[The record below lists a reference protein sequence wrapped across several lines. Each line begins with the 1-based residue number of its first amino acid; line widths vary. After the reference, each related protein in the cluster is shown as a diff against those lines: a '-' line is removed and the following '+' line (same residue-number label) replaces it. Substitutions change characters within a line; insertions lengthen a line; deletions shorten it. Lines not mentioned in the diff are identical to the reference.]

1 MIRLWNKRSSAVPG
15 LGRMDSRT
23 ASPGPETAYETGL
36 PCRYIRG
43 LPPNAA
49 GAIMRVPFLSAV
61 LLCVAG
67 AIACADEPLLDPPPA
82 VTAPDVPA
90 PPREVAADGTVSV
103 VVAPPAQSPPAQ
115 PATPSQ
121 LPVEPAA
128 SLPASPAARL
138 LERAAAPP
146 APASPEA
153 LASRPLPLIEAL
165 ERSGDR
171 SRRLWITQAY
181 WKVSA
186 AFSQTHFAAAAV
198 ERLEMVAPGAAP
210 HDRAVLDA
218 ATAAARA
225 ELATDRAELAAA
237 QQELV
242 DLVRLPI
249 GEPLPWPVDRP
260 LTTPYQT
267 HFDTIFAARP
277 STGRTRAINRMLP
290 SRHEAVAQSAVA
302 AAAAEEAFRMAEA
315 DHAKG
320 QRPIE
325 AVVAAHETLVARE
338 RDFARACK
346 AYNCDIAE
354 YVMAVADLSLP
365 EEQFAVM
372 LIGTPTPW
380 RQSPPAVQ
388 PAGLIAAPAGPAAPA
403 GQPPAGFVP
412 VVPAPVPPV
421 AAP

>member
-1 MIRLWNKRSSAVPG
+1 M
-15 LGRMDSRT
+15 RM
-23 ASPGPETAYETGL
+23 
-36 PCRYIRG
+36 
-43 LPPNAA
+43 
-49 GAIMRVPFLSAV
+49 PFLSAV

-67 AIACADEPLLDPPPA
+67 AVSRADEPLPDPPPA
-82 VTAPDVPA
+82 VTAPDVTA
-90 PPREVAADGTVSV
+90 PPKEVAADGTVSV
-103 VVAPPAQSPPAQ
+103 VIAPPAQSPPAQ
-115 PATPSQ
+115 PATLPQ
-121 LPVEPAA
+121 QPVEPAA
-128 SLPASPAARL
+128 PVPAGPAAKL
-138 LERAAAPP
+138 LERAVAPP
-146 APASPEA
+146 AHSSAEA
-153 LASRPLPLIEAL
+153 LASRPMPLIEAL

-186 AFSQTHFAAAAV
+186 AFAQAQFAAAAV

-218 ATAAARA
+218 ATAAAHA

-237 QQELV
+237 QQELF

-277 STGRTRAINRMLP
+277 ATGRTRAVNRMLP
-290 SRHEAVAQSAVA
+290 SRYEALTQSAA
-302 AAAAEEAFRMAEA
+302 AATAAEEAFRMVEA

-320 QRPIE
+320 ERPIE

-338 RDFARACK
+338 REFARACK
-346 AYNCDIAE
+346 TYNCDIAE

-365 EEQFAVM
+365 DDQFAVM
-372 LIGTPTPW
+372 LVGAPTPW
-380 RQSPPAVQ
+380 RQSPAAIQ
-388 PAGLIAAPAGPAAPA
+388 PAGLPPQAGMMAPAGLVAPPP
-403 GQPPAGFVP
+403 GSPPAGFVP
-412 VVPAPVPPV
+412 IVPARVAPV

>member
-1 MIRLWNKRSSAVPG
+1 
-15 LGRMDSRT
+15 
-23 ASPGPETAYETGL
+23 
-36 PCRYIRG
+36 
-43 LPPNAA
+43 
-49 GAIMRVPFLSAV
+49 MRVPFLSAV

-67 AIACADEPLLDPPPA
+67 AIARAEEPLLEPPTDVA
-82 VTAPDVPA
+82 VTDVTA
-90 PPREVAADGTVSV
+90 TPREVAADGTVSV

-115 PATPSQ
+115 PATLPQ
-121 LPVEPAA
+121 QPVEPRA
-128 SLPASPAARL
+128 PASAGPAANL

-146 APASPEA
+146 APSSPEA

-165 ERSGDR
+165 ARSGDR

-186 AFSQTHFAAAAV
+186 AFAQAQFAAAAV

-225 ELATDRAELAAA
+225 ALATDRAEVAAA
-237 QQELV
+237 QQELF

-260 LTTPYQT
+260 LTAPYQT

-277 STGRTRAINRMLP
+277 ATGRTRAINRMLS
-290 SRHEAVAQSAVA
+290 SRYEALTQSAVA
-302 AAAAEEAFRMAEA
+302 AAAADEAFRMVEA
-315 DHAKG
+315 DHAKEK
-320 QRPIE
+320 RPIE
-325 AVVAAHETLVARE
+325 AVVATHETLVARE

-346 AYNCDIAE
+346 TYNCDIAE

-365 EEQFAVM
+365 DEQFAAM
-372 LIGTPTPW
+372 LIGAPTPW
-380 RQSPPAVQ
+380 PQSPAPIQ
-388 PAGLIAAPAGPAAPA
+388 PAGLPAQAGPVAQAGLVAPPS
-403 GQPPAGFVP
+403 GPPPAGFVP
-412 VVPAPVPPV
+412 IAPAPASPV

>member
-1 MIRLWNKRSSAVPG
+1 
-15 LGRMDSRT
+15 
-23 ASPGPETAYETGL
+23 
-36 PCRYIRG
+36 
-43 LPPNAA
+43 
-49 GAIMRVPFLSAV
+49 MRVSFLTAILLFGVAAAV
-61 LLCVAG
+61 RAE
-67 AIACADEPLLDPPPA
+67 EPLLDPPLNP
-82 VTAPDVPA
+82 TAPT
-90 PPREVAADGTVSV
+90 REVAADGTVSV
-103 VVAPPAQSPPAQ
+103 VVAPPAQSSPAQ
-115 PATPSQ
+115 PAT
-121 LPVEPAA
+121 LPQQQAAPPAQP
-128 SLPASPAARL
+128 LPSPAANL
-138 LERAAAPP
+138 LERAVAPP
-146 APASPEA
+146 AASSPEA
-153 LASRPLPLIEAL
+153 MASRPLPLVEAL

-186 AFSQTHFAAAAV
+186 AFAQARFAAAAV

-210 HDRAVLDA
+210 HDRAVLDT

-225 ELATDRAELAAA
+225 ELATERAELAAA

-290 SRHEAVAQSAVA
+290 ARHEAVAQSAVA
-302 AAAAEEAFRMAEA
+302 AVAADEAFRMAEA

-320 QRPIE
+320 ERPIE
-325 AVVAAHETLVARE
+325 AVIAAHDTLVAQE
-338 RDFARACK
+338 RGFARACK
-346 AYNCDIAE
+346 TYNCDIAE

-365 EEQFAVM
+365 DEQFAVM
-372 LIGTPTPW
+372 LIGTPAPW
-380 RQSPPAVQ
+380 RQSPPVVQ
-388 PAGLIAAPAGPAAPA
+388 PAGLSSPPAGMAQAPALQPGS
-403 GQPPAGFVP
+403 PPAGFVP
-412 VVPAPVPPV
+412 IVPAPVAPV

>member
-1 MIRLWNKRSSAVPG
+1 M
-15 LGRMDSRT
+15 
-23 ASPGPETAYETGL
+23 
-36 PCRYIRG
+36 RG
-43 LPPNAA
+43 S
-49 GAIMRVPFLSAV
+49 FLTAV
-61 LLCVAG
+61 LLFGVA
-67 AIACADEPLLDPPPA
+67 AMVRAEEPLIDPPQA
-82 VTAPDVPA
+82 VA
-90 PPREVAADGTVSV
+90 PPAKEVAADGTVSI
-103 VVAPPAQSPPAQ
+103 VVAPPAQ
-115 PATPSQ
+115 
-121 LPVEPAA
+121 PVAN
-128 SLPASPAARL
+128 PASQL

-146 APASPEA
+146 AASSPEA
-153 LASRPLPLIEAL
+153 MASRPLPLIEAL

-186 AFSQTHFAAAAV
+186 AVAQTHFAAAAV
-198 ERLEMVAPGAAP
+198 ERLELVAPGAAS

-277 STGRTRAINRMLP
+277 STGRTRAINRMIP

-315 DHAKG
+315 DHAKAE
-320 QRPIE
+320 RPIE
-325 AVVAAHETLVARE
+325 AVVAAHETLVSRE

-346 AYNCDIAE
+346 TYNCDIAE

-365 EEQFAVM
+365 DEQFAVM

-380 RQSPPAVQ
+380 RQNPPAVQ
-388 PAGLIAAPAGPAAPA
+388 PAGLVAPAAAPSGLVTPAAPQSGLAAPPTAPAGAA
-403 GQPPAGFVP
+403 PPAGFVP
-412 VVPAPVPPV
+412 IVPAPVQPV

>member
-1 MIRLWNKRSSAVPG
+1 LLFGVVAVV
-15 LGRMDSRT
+15 R
-23 ASPGPETAYETGL
+23 AE
-36 PCRYIRG
+36 
-43 LPPNAA
+43 
-49 GAIMRVPFLSAV
+49 
-61 LLCVAG
+61 
-67 AIACADEPLLDPPPA
+67 EPLIDPPQA
-82 VTAPDVPA
+82 VA
-90 PPREVAADGTVSV
+90 PPAKEVAADGTVSIV
-103 VVAPPAQSPPAQ
+103 VSPPAQ
-115 PATPSQ
+115 LSTAQPAESPAPP
-121 LPVEPAA
+121 LAVPAA
-128 SLPASPAARL
+128 KL

-146 APASPEA
+146 AASSPEA
-153 LASRPLPLIEAL
+153 MASRPMPLVEAL
-165 ERSGDR
+165 VRSGDR

-181 WKVSA
+181 WKATA
-186 AFSQTHFAAAAV
+186 AFAQVHFAAAAI
-198 ERLEMVAPGAAP
+198 ERLEMVAPGAAS

-225 ELATDRAELAAA
+225 DLATDRAELAAA
-237 QQELV
+237 QQELF

-315 DHAKG
+315 DHAKAE
-320 QRPIE
+320 RPIE

-346 AYNCDIAE
+346 TYNCDIAE

-365 EEQFAVM
+365 DEQFAVM

-388 PAGLIAAPAGPAAPA
+388 PAGLVAPAAAPSGLVAPPTAPVVAA
-403 GQPPAGFVP
+403 PPAGFAP
-412 VVPAPVPPV
+412 IVPAPVPPV

>member
-1 MIRLWNKRSSAVPG
+1 
-15 LGRMDSRT
+15 
-23 ASPGPETAYETGL
+23 
-36 PCRYIRG
+36 
-43 LPPNAA
+43 
-49 GAIMRVPFLSAV
+49 MRVSFLTAV
-61 LLCVAG
+61 LLFGVVAVVR
-67 AIACADEPLLDPPPA
+67 AEEPLLDPPPSD
-82 VTAPDVPA
+82 TAPT
-90 PPREVAADGTVSV
+90 REVAADGTVSV
-103 VVAPPAQSPPAQ
+103 VVPPPASSSSAQAAALAQQPAEPPAK
-115 PATPSQ
+115 AAAGPS
-121 LPVEPAA
+121 AA
-128 SLPASPAARL
+128 L
-138 LERAAAPP
+138 LERATTPP
-146 APASPEA
+146 LPSSPEA

-165 ERSGDR
+165 ARSGDR

-186 AFSQTHFAAAAV
+186 AFAQAHFAAAAV

-218 ATAAARA
+218 ATAAVRA
-225 ELATDRAELAAA
+225 ELATDRADLAAA

-290 SRHEAVAQSAVA
+290 SRHEAVSQSAVA

-320 QRPIE
+320 TRPIE
-325 AVVAAHETLVARE
+325 SVVGAHETLVARE
-338 RDFARACK
+338 REFARACK
-346 AYNCDIAE
+346 TYNCDIAE

-365 EEQFAVM
+365 DEQFAVM

-380 RQSPPAVQ
+380 RQSPPAAQ
-388 PAGLIAAPAGPAAPA
+388 PAGLASPAGLLAPPAVPAGMAQAPALQSGSPPAA
-403 GQPPAGFVP
+403 FVP
-412 VVPAPVPPV
+412 IAPAPVAPV